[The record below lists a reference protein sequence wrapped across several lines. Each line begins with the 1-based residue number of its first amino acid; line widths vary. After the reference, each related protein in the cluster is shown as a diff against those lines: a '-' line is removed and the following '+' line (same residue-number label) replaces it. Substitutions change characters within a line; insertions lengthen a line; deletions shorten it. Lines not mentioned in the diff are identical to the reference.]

1 MLEQKDL
8 QAIDEIIQKRIG
20 ESEART
26 NQRFEEMQAQMDR
39 RFEAVDNR
47 FEAIDNRFE
56 AIDNRFEAI
65 DNRLDAMDK
74 RFDAID
80 NRLDTMDKRFDA
92 MDNRLDAMDMRFDAM
107 DNRLDEMKGDIWQSV
122 SVMMDAKF
130 DKLFHLLA
138 ENQQILQEK
147 MDRILGEKLP
157 ERVEKTEGDVQ
168 VLKVAVRHL
177 NQDVEELR
185 AAK

>member
-20 ESEART
+20 ESEERT

-39 RFEAVDNR
+39 RFEAVDKR
-47 FEAIDNRFE
+47 FEAVDKRFESIDNRFE
-56 AIDNRFEAI
+56 AID
-65 DNRLDAMDK
+65 K
-74 RFDAID
+74 
-80 NRLDTMDKRFDA
+80 RLDTMDKRLDTMDARFDA

-107 DNRLDEMKGDIWQSV
+107 DNRLGEMKGDIWQSV

>member
-39 RFEAVDNR
+39 RFEAVDKR
-47 FEAIDNRFE
+47 FEAVDKRFESIDNRFE
-56 AIDNRFEAI
+56 AID
-65 DNRLDAMDK
+65 K
-74 RFDAID
+74 
-80 NRLDTMDKRFDA
+80 RLDTMDKRLDTMDA
-92 MDNRLDAMDMRFDAM
+92 RFDAM

>member
-20 ESEART
+20 ESEERT

-47 FEAIDNRFE
+47 FEAID
-56 AIDNRFEAI
+56 
-65 DNRLDAMDK
+65 K
-74 RFDAID
+74 
-80 NRLDTMDKRFDA
+80 RLDTMDA
-92 MDNRLDAMDMRFDAM
+92 RFDAM

>member
-20 ESEART
+20 ESEERT

-47 FEAIDNRFE
+47 FEAID
-56 AIDNRFEAI
+56 
-65 DNRLDAMDK
+65 K
-74 RFDAID
+74 
-80 NRLDTMDKRFDA
+80 RLDTMDARFDA

-107 DNRLDEMKGDIWQSV
+107 DNRLDEMKGDISQSV

>member
-56 AIDNRFEAI
+56 
-65 DNRLDAMDK
+65 
-74 RFDAID
+74 AID

>member
-20 ESEART
+20 ESDERT

-47 FEAIDNRFE
+47 FEAIV
-56 AIDNRFEAI
+56 
-65 DNRLDAMDK
+65 K
-74 RFDAID
+74 
-80 NRLDTMDKRFDA
+80 RLDTMDARFDA

>member
-1 MLEQKDL
+1 MLEQKAL
-8 QAIDEIIQKRIG
+8 QAIDEMIQKRIG
-20 ESEART
+20 ESEERT

-39 RFEAVDNR
+39 RFEAVDKR
-47 FEAIDNRFE
+47 FEAV
-56 AIDNRFEAI
+56 

-74 RFDAID
+74 RFDA
-80 NRLDTMDKRFDA
+80 MDK
-92 MDNRLDAMDMRFDAM
+92 RLDAMDMRFDAM
-107 DNRLDEMKGDIWQSV
+107 DKHLDEMKGDIWQNV

>member
-20 ESEART
+20 ESEERT

-39 RFEAVDNR
+39 RFEAVDKR
-47 FEAIDNRFE
+47 FEAVDKRFE
-56 AIDNRFEAI
+56 SIDNRFEAI

-80 NRLDTMDKRFDA
+80 NRLDTMDK
-92 MDNRLDAMDMRFDAM
+92 RFDAM

>member
-8 QAIDEIIQKRIG
+8 QAIDEMIQKRIG
-20 ESEART
+20 ESEERT

-39 RFEAVDNR
+39 RFEAVDKR
-47 FEAIDNRFE
+47 FEAV
-56 AIDNRFEAI
+56 

-74 RFDAID
+74 RFDA
-80 NRLDTMDKRFDA
+80 MDK
-92 MDNRLDAMDMRFDAM
+92 RLDAMDMRFDAM
-107 DNRLDEMKGDIWQSV
+107 DKHLDEMKGDIWQNV

>member
-20 ESEART
+20 ESEERT

-47 FEAIDNRFE
+47 FEAID
-56 AIDNRFEAI
+56 
-65 DNRLDAMDK
+65 K
-74 RFDAID
+74 
-80 NRLDTMDKRFDA
+80 RLDTMDARFDA

-168 VLKVAVRHL
+168 VLKDRKSVV
-177 NQDVEELR
+177 
-185 AAK
+185 

>member
-47 FEAIDNRFE
+47 FEAVDNRFE

-74 RFDAID
+74 RFDAI
-80 NRLDTMDKRFDA
+80 
-92 MDNRLDAMDMRFDAM
+92 

>member
-20 ESEART
+20 ESEERT

-47 FEAIDNRFE
+47 FEAID
-56 AIDNRFEAI
+56 
-65 DNRLDAMDK
+65 K
-74 RFDAID
+74 
-80 NRLDTMDKRFDA
+80 RLDTMDARFDA

>member
-47 FEAIDNRFE
+47 FEAVDKRFEAVDKRFESIDNRFE
-56 AIDNRFEAI
+56 AID
-65 DNRLDAMDK
+65 K
-74 RFDAID
+74 
-80 NRLDTMDKRFDA
+80 RLDTMDKRLDTMDARFDA

-107 DNRLDEMKGDIWQSV
+107 DNRLGEMKGDIWQSV

>member
-56 AIDNRFEAI
+56 AIDNR
-65 DNRLDAMDK
+65 LDAMDK
-74 RFDAID
+74 RFDAI
-80 NRLDTMDKRFDA
+80 
-92 MDNRLDAMDMRFDAM
+92 

>member
-8 QAIDEIIQKRIG
+8 QAIDEMIQKRIG
-20 ESEART
+20 ESEERT

-39 RFEAVDNR
+39 RFEAVDKR
-47 FEAIDNRFE
+47 FEAV
-56 AIDNRFEAI
+56 

-74 RFDAID
+74 
-80 NRLDTMDKRFDA
+80 
-92 MDNRLDAMDMRFDAM
+92 RFDAM

-122 SVMMDAKF
+122 SVLMDAKF

>member
-56 AIDNRFEAI
+56 AIDNR
-65 DNRLDAMDK
+65 LDAMDK

-80 NRLDTMDKRFDA
+80 NRLDTMDK
-92 MDNRLDAMDMRFDAM
+92 RFDAM

>member
-20 ESEART
+20 ESEERT

-39 RFEAVDNR
+39 RFEAVDKR
-47 FEAIDNRFE
+47 FEAV
-56 AIDNRFEAI
+56 
-65 DNRLDAMDK
+65 DNRLDAMDS
-74 RFDAID
+74 
-80 NRLDTMDKRFDA
+80 
-92 MDNRLDAMDMRFDAM
+92 RLDAMDMRFDAM
-107 DNRLDEMKGDIWQSV
+107 DKHLDEMKGDIWQNV

>member
-56 AIDNRFEAI
+56 AIDNR
-65 DNRLDAMDK
+65 L
-74 RFDAID
+74 DAID
-80 NRLDTMDKRFDA
+80 KRLDTMDKRLDTMDA
-92 MDNRLDAMDMRFDAM
+92 RFDAM

>member
-56 AIDNRFEAI
+56 AIDNR
-65 DNRLDAMDK
+65 LDAMDK
-74 RFDAID
+74 RFDAI
-80 NRLDTMDKRFDA
+80 
-92 MDNRLDAMDMRFDAM
+92 DNRLDAMDMRFDAM

>member
-47 FEAIDNRFE
+47 FEAID
-56 AIDNRFEAI
+56 
-65 DNRLDAMDK
+65 K
-74 RFDAID
+74 
-80 NRLDTMDKRFDA
+80 RLDTMDARFDA

>member
-20 ESEART
+20 ESEERT

-47 FEAIDNRFE
+47 FEAID
-56 AIDNRFEAI
+56 
-65 DNRLDAMDK
+65 K
-74 RFDAID
+74 
-80 NRLDTMDKRFDA
+80 RLDTMDARFDA

-107 DNRLDEMKGDIWQSV
+107 DNRWDEMKGDIWQSV

>member
-20 ESEART
+20 ESEERT

-39 RFEAVDNR
+39 RFEAVDKR
-47 FEAIDNRFE
+47 FESIDNRFE
-56 AIDNRFEAI
+56 AID
-65 DNRLDAMDK
+65 K
-74 RFDAID
+74 
-80 NRLDTMDKRFDA
+80 RLDTMDARFDA